1 MRDDQ
6 ATALIAAINR
16 NTEAQLQVA
25 AQLKEQGIAVLALA
39 DECTNMVALMVDVP
53 PQEQDEATTHDLA
66 GRPVKD
72 H

>member
-16 NTEAQLQVA
+16 NTDAQLALAEQVR
-25 AQLKEQGIAVLALA
+25 EQGNAVLALA
-39 DECTNMVALMVDVP
+39 DECTNLVALMVDVP
-53 PQEQDEATTHDLA
+53 PQDDDGAATTDLA
-66 GRPVKD
+66 GRALKG